1 MAAAAVVGVVHSR
14 VAVVVD
20 PRGRPVSTVA
30 ALEGPDEEGGEQQGE
45 DEGDEG
51 VAEGAHGTSLM
62 LGHILPR
69 VAVLTLLHKML
80 PICHAREMAL
90 RTVAVV
96 LQDPV
101 AVFEFGVLSEVFG
114 IDRTDDGVPPFD
126 FRVCTENPGMPLRGD
141 GGVTLTAPHGLE
153 LTTDVDLVAI
163 PASNAAYA
171 PSESVKQVV
180 RDAVERGAY
189 VLSVCS
195 GAFTLG
201 AAGVLDG
208 RECTTHWRHSDE
220 LAAAYPLAH
229 VNPDVLYAHD
239 GTVIT
244 SAGTAAGMDAC
255 LHLVRTEHGAAVA
268 NRIARRM
275 VVSPHRDGGQRQF
288 IDHPVPVTE
297 CESIGPILQW
307 LLENLDEPHTVTE
320 LARRASMSSR
330 TFARKFVSET
340 GTTPHQW
347 VTDQRVLRARE
358 LLEETDLSIEHI
370 AGDVGFGSAALL
382 RHHFAQGTGLTPT
395 VFRTRHRSPA

>member
-1 MAAAAVVGVVHSR
+1 MRAATVVGVVAGR
-14 VAVVVD
+14 VTVVVG
-20 PRGRPVSTVA
+20 PRCRGVPTVA
-30 ALEGPDEEGGEQQGE
+30 ALESPDEQGGQDERGDEGGEVCE
-45 DEGDEG
+45 EC
-51 VAEGAHGTSLM
+51 AHGTSLT
-62 LGHILPR
+62 LIHILPR
-69 VAVLTLLHKML
+69 VADLTPLHKML
-80 PICHAREMAL
+80 PTCDAGPMAL
-90 RTVAVV
+90 RSVAVV

-101 AVFEFGVLSEVFG
+101 AVFEFGVLTEVFG

-126 FRVCTENPGMPLRGD
+126 FRVCTEFPGVPLQGD
-141 GGVTLTAPHGLE
+141 GGVTLTAPLGLGA
-153 LTTDVDLVAI
+153 TTDVDLVAI
-163 PASNAAYA
+163 PASDAAYA
-171 PSESVKQVV
+171 PSEAVKQVV

-208 RECTTHWRHSDE
+208 REVTTHWRHSDE
-220 LAAAYPLAH
+220 LAAAYPLAK

-239 GTVIT
+239 GTIIT

-255 LHLVRTEHGAAVA
+255 LHLVRSEHGGAVA

-275 VVSPHRDGGQRQF
+275 VISPHRDGGQRQF
-288 IDHPVPVTE
+288 IDRPIPVTE
-297 CESIGPILQW
+297 CESIGPVLQW
-307 LLENLDEPHTVTE
+307 LLENLDEPHTVAE

-358 LLEETDLSIEHI
+358 LLEETDLSIDHI

-382 RHHFAQGTGLTPT
+382 RHHFAQCTGLTPT